1 MYNQKPVAKINTQN
15 INEWLYACG
24 FLVRSVTWTLAK
36 PAALFHKGALQAYP
50 GSLTISIS
58 SDSNARLIDTIN
70 SYQLFEMNYHDS
82 NFQLQ
87 KMILS
92 TESMIS
98 TAFQATIG
106 EFQVQDA
113 IRTHQ
118 FLSQLSN
125 VWSQDVKILPWPQS
139 SSFITRTGHDFW
151 QVIQVY
157 VKDEKEHAF

>member
-1 MYNQKPVAKINTQN
+1 V
-15 INEWLYACG
+15 CG
-24 FLVRSVTWTLAK
+24 FLVLSVTWTLAK

-50 GSLTISIS
+50 GSLPISIS
-58 SDSNARLIDTIN
+58 LDSNARLIDTIN

-106 EFQVQDA
+106 
-113 IRTHQ
+113 
-118 FLSQLSN
+118 
-125 VWSQDVKILPWPQS
+125 
-139 SSFITRTGHDFW
+139 
-151 QVIQVY
+151 
-157 VKDEKEHAF
+157 